1 MRFARLPAHSSGR
14 GEINDPPAT
23 LSHTLERRLVG
34 QKGAA
39 GVYRKHVFPLIQGD
53 FISSGVGRYSGSID
67 QHVHP
72 PPPTDRRRSQTPR
85 QPPRRRRYP
94 TPGFF
99 PTSPPPPSPGH

>member
-72 PPPTDRRRSQTPR
+72 PPQLTDTEVTGSAPPPGPRGPTDPAVS
-85 QPPRRRRYP
+85 
-94 TPGFF
+94 
-99 PTSPPPPSPGH
+99 

>member
-67 QHVHP
+67 HHVHP
-72 PPPTDRRRSQTPR
+72 PPQLTNGEVNGFGS
-85 QPPRRRRYP
+85 PPGTGACP
-94 TPGFF
+94 APAFSPPAF
-99 PTSPPPPSPGH
+99 ATSPWL